1 MKSSRRQSTNT
12 PERCWTAFPLHRPIG
27 FDGLEPRTLRRE
39 YAEKGAAQPQE
50 KAMGNGLSC
59 FAAIALAA
67 SVGLAAPAGA
77 DGLPGMRGH
86 DHTGITVPD
95 MDQAVKFFV
104 DVLGCKKAVS
114 FGPFSDSKGTFMKD
128 ALDVHP
134 RAVITQITMIRCGF
148 GSNIELFS
156 YQSPDQQVV
165 QPKNSDIGGYHIAF
179 YVDDIKAAD
188 SYLRSKGVWTLFGPI
203 PVTQGP
209 AAGQAIVYFK
219 APWGLQ
225 MEAISY
231 PKGMAYE
238 KDAETILW
246 SPKDPAK

>member
-1 MKSSRRQSTNT
+1 MNT
-12 PERCWTAFPLHRPIG
+12 KH
-27 FDGLEPRTLRRE
+27 GLTSIRTIV
-39 YAEKGAAQPQE
+39 AT
-50 KAMGNGLSC
+50 
-59 FAAIALAA
+59 AAIAALTALATPA
-67 SVGLAAPAGA
+67 SA

-95 MDQAVKFFV
+95 MAQAVTFFT
-104 DVLGCKKAVS
+104 DILGCQKIMA
-114 FGPFSDSKGTFMKD
+114 FGPFSDDKGNFMKD

-134 RAVITQITMIRCGF
+134 RAIITQITMVRCGF

-165 QPKNSDIGGYHIAF
+165 QPKNSDIGGYHIAI

-188 SYLRSKGVWTLFGPI
+188 KYLKSKGVFTLLGPI

-209 AAGQAIVYFK
+209 AAGQAILYFK

-225 MEAISY
+225 MEAITY
-231 PKGMAYE
+231 PDGMAYE
-238 KDAETILW
+238 KDAPVKLW
-246 SPKDPAK
+246 SPRDPAK

>member
-1 MKSSRRQSTNT
+1 MSKLLNG
-12 PERCWTAFPLHRPIG
+12 FIG
-27 FDGLEPRTLRRE
+27 LG
-39 YAEKGAAQPQE
+39 
-50 KAMGNGLSC
+50 
-59 FAAIALAA
+59 FAALGT
-67 SVGLAAPAGA
+67 GLGAPAFA

-95 MDQAVKFFV
+95 MDQAVTFFV
-104 DVLGCKKAVS
+104 DVLGCKKAMS
-114 FGPFSDSKGTFMKD
+114 FGPFSDDKGNFMKD
-128 ALDVHP
+128 ALDVNP
-134 RAVITQITMIRCGF
+134 RAVITQITVVRCGY

-156 YQSPDQQVV
+156 YTSPDQQVV
-165 QPKNSDIGGYHIAF
+165 QPKNSDVGGYHIAF

-188 SYLRSKGVWTLFGPI
+188 KYLRSKGVWTLFGPV

-231 PKGMAYE
+231 PDGMAYE
-238 KDAETILW
+238 KTSDTILW